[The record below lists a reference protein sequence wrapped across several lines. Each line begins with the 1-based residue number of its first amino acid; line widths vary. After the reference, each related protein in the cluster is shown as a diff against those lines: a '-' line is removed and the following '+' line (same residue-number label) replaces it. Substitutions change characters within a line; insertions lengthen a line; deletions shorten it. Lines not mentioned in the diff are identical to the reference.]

1 MTKKTLN
8 KLLISLCITISLA
21 ILILFSV
28 RSRVYQSLELK
39 ALDIRFSLRSSA
51 RSTAPILHI
60 DIDDKS
66 LAELGR
72 WPWPRIYHEKLIS
85 ALKELG
91 AKQVLMDV
99 IFTEEYTDNPDQD
112 LLFSEALASSGDA
125 YLPFY
130 FLENEDITFDP
141 LRAMLAKDIT
151 ISLNDAAKKLS
162 LDPKVLN
169 ERFFSIKRS
178 ILDSAAIDSIKKY
191 PESSLD
197 DMLEDIEGS
206 QKWFLFSE
214 DEKYLEERIA
224 KYKTIVLLLNK
235 FHLNIPA
242 NKWPFKKECLDI
254 NPPIKIF
261 TENIKG
267 SGFLNSDADIDGV
280 TRKVPLFIKYQNNI
294 LPHLTLSALIDLLA
308 VKEIQLF
315 NSTVIL
321 KKAHL
326 NGKVKDIVIPVDENS
341 NILINW
347 RGKWGKAFDHI
358 SYSYIL
364 KLQEISD
371 QLDLDLNSSDVQ
383 EGNAGVIDYLKKSEA
398 ELVKKASDLVKG
410 KTCIIGLTATGTHD
424 LRAVPIQT
432 EYPMVGVHSN
442 LFDTILNE
450 KFIVQYKGFVRI
462 FIFLLTA
469 CAIAFGSIMKLW
481 KSFLLWLGYFLL
493 YFFVAFL
500 LFVKFGIWIDLV
512 GPFGIVFLGS
522 SAITSFR
529 FFTEEKEKLWIK
541 KAFSHYLSDEVI
553 SEMIDDPSRLNL
565 GGKKRNITVLFSD
578 IRGFTSYSEGHQPEE
593 VVAMLNEILT
603 EQVKVVF
610 KYNGTLDKF
619 VGDELM
625 AFWGA
630 PSNKN
635 LNDHSSLAV
644 KTSIEIQA
652 KMRELQKK
660 WSDENKDILHIGI
673 GINTGDMIVGNMGSA
688 ERMDYTVIGD
698 NVNLGARLCS
708 VAGKSEIIISEAT
721 YEMAKDHIIVENL
734 EPVYVK
740 GKAKPISI
748 YKVISLK

>member
-8 KLLISLCITISLA
+8 KLLISLSITISLA
-21 ILILFSV
+21 VLALISV

-39 ALDIRFSLRSSA
+39 ALDLRFSLRPAS
-51 RSTAPILHI
+51 RSIAPILHV
-60 DIDDKS
+60 DIDDQS

-72 WPWPRIYHEKLIS
+72 WPWPRIYHEKLTSI
-85 ALKELG
+85 LKELG

-99 IFTEEYTDNPDQD
+99 IFTEEYTDNPNQD
-112 LLFSEALASSGDA
+112 ILFSEALASTGIT

-130 FLENEDITFDP
+130 FLENKDITFDP

-151 ISLNDAAKKLS
+151 ISLNDAAKYFS
-162 LDPKVLN
+162 LNPKALN
-169 ERFFSIKRS
+169 ERFLSIKRS
-178 ILDSAAIDSIKKY
+178 ILDSAAIDSIKKD
-191 PESSLD
+191 PESSLED
-197 DMLEDIEGS
+197 ILEDIEES

-214 DEKYLEERIA
+214 DEKYLEERIT
-224 KYKTIVLLLNK
+224 KYKTIVLLFNK
-235 FHLNIPA
+235 FHLNIPI
-242 NKWPFKKECLDI
+242 NSWPFKKECLDI
-254 NPPIKIF
+254 NPPIKLF
-261 TENIKG
+261 TEHIKG
-267 SGFLNSDADIDGV
+267 SGFLNSDADIDGI
-280 TRKVPLFIKYQNNI
+280 TRKVPLFIKYQNSI
-294 LPHLTLSALIDLLA
+294 LPHLTLSALIDLLL
-308 VKEIQLF
+308 VEEIKLSH
-315 NSTVIL
+315 STVIL
-321 KKAHL
+321 KNAHL
-326 NGKVKDIVIPVDENS
+326 NNKVKDIVIPVDENS

-364 KLQEISD
+364 KLQEIRD
-371 QLDLDLNSSDVQ
+371 QLNLDLTSSDVQ
-383 EGNAGVIDYLKKSEA
+383 NENAGVIDYLKKSEA
-398 ELVKKASDLVKG
+398 ELVKKVRDLVKG
-410 KTCIIGLTATGTHD
+410 KTCIVGLTATGTHD

-442 LFDTILNE
+442 LFETILNE
-450 KFIVQYKGFVRI
+450 KFIVHYKGFVRI
-462 FIFLLTA
+462 FIFLFTA
-469 CAIAFGSIMKLW
+469 CVIAFGSIMKLW
-481 KSFLLWLGYFLL
+481 KSFLLWFGYFLL
-493 YFFVAFL
+493 YFFVAFF

-512 GPFGIVFLGS
+512 GPFGIVFFGS

-553 SEMIDDPSRLNL
+553 SEMINDPSRLNL

-635 LNDHSSLAV
+635 LNDHALLAV

-652 KMRELQKK
+652 KMRELQQK

-673 GINTGDMIVGNMGSA
+673 GINSGDMIVGNMGSA

-708 VAGKSEIIISEAT
+708 VAGKSEIIISEST
-721 YEMAKDHIIVENL
+721 YEMSKEHINVENL

-740 GKAKPISI
+740 GKVKPISI
-748 YKVISLK
+748 YKVIGLK